1 MLHAVV
7 LGGAPVATNIEAITL
22 VDLSPRYPPDLVGL
36 LQHRRLATLSREL
49 VRGGKTDWSGL
60 DNDCGIRH

>member
-1 MLHAVV
+1 MLDALV
-7 LGGAPVATNIEAITL
+7 LGEAPLATSAEAITP

-36 LQHRRLATLSREL
+36 LQHKRLATLSREL